1 MTVRPV
7 TGQIHV
13 KPDPHPTMTE
23 SGFYIPDAY
32 ADDTPPMSGI
42 VVAMG
47 EREIDK
53 IHRARQQGIR
63 DCAQIVESAMQ
74 TWGHT
79 ATLKLVRDEIAGLLG
94 SAPPDRDV
102 QLGDRVIF
110 PFNKGYEVVIG
121 EHADGSTVILR
132 EADVLA
138 VCQPEAQ
145 VA

>member
-7 TGQIHV
+7 TGHLHI
-13 KPDPHPTMTE
+13 KPDPIPTQTT

-32 ADDTPPMSGI
+32 ADDTPPMSGTVI
-42 VVAMG
+42 AIG
-47 EREIDK
+47 PREVDK
-53 IHRARQQGIR
+53 VHRARQQGIR
-63 DCAQIVESAMQ
+63 DCAQIIESAMQ

-102 QLGDRVIF
+102 QVGDRVIF
-110 PFNKGYEVVIG
+110 PFNKGYEVVFG
-121 EHADGSTVILR
+121 EDTAGSTVIIR
-132 EADVLA
+132 ETDVLA
-138 VCQPEAQ
+138 VCAPEAQ

>member
-1 MTVRPV
+1 MHVRPV
-7 TGQIHV
+7 TGHLHV

-23 SGFYIPDAY
+23 GGIYIPDSVS
-32 ADDTPPMSGI
+32 DTPPMSGV

-47 EREIDK
+47 ASEPEARHK
-53 IHRARQQGIR
+53 ARQRGIL
-63 DCAQIVESAMQ
+63 DCLEVVESAMQ

-79 ATLKLVRDEIAGLLG
+79 ATLKLVRDEMAGFLG
-94 SAPPDRDV
+94 TPPERDV
-102 QLGDRVIF
+102 QIGDRVIF
-110 PFNKGYEVVIG
+110 PFDRGYEVVLG
-121 EHADGSTVILR
+121 EDTDQSTVIIR